1 MSDYTIVNIR
11 EHENVAPKFGMPD
24 EMEARFPKQA
34 LNCEIGAVGLETLG
48 PNFRTPFGHK
58 HKTQEE
64 LYVVVRGSGRVK
76 LDDEV
81 VDIRQWDV
89 VRVPAHMMRN
99 FEAGDDGL
107 EVLAFGAPISEE
119 NDGEIVPGWWTD

>member
-11 EHENVAPKFGMPD
+11 EHENIAPKFGIA
-24 EMEARFPKQA
+24 EGLEARFPKRDLQ
-34 LNCEIGAVGLETLG
+34 CEIGGLGLETLAPG
-48 PNFRTPFGHK
+48 FRTPFGHK
-58 HKTQEE
+58 HTRQEE

-76 LDDEV
+76 LDDEIV
-81 VDIRQWDV
+81 GIRQWDV
-89 VRVPAHMMRN
+89 IRVPPHVMRN
-99 FEAGDDGL
+99 FEAGDEGL